1 MAVCN
6 IEIRFSGLKE
16 PVMRTV
22 RFFQDSGMVS
32 DVNIKVR
39 PSGVIQAYGKITL
52 IDTADSVSSP
62 IKVQYGD
69 A

>member
-1 MAVCN
+1 MICK
-6 IEIRFSGLKE
+6 IEMRLTGMKE

-22 RFFQDSGMVS
+22 RFFKDAGMVS

-39 PSGVIQAYGKITL
+39 PSGLIQAYGTM
-52 IDTADSVSSP
+52 SVIEASDESSP
-62 IKVQYGD
+62 VKVQYGD